1 MADDDSQ
8 SICQLCENTRL
19 ITFGGRHRDTARA
32 RRCDCLERC
41 PECDGSG
48 FAFTTD
54 AHGYRFVSDCTCRK
68 VDRKVRIFNQA
79 RLPARYAN
87 ASMHDFSRLALRG
100 TAGARHQSTTLAATQ
115 AAMRFMTTFK
125 PGCRG
130 LLLHGPAGSGKTHL
144 MVATLRHLVLNL
156 GIQVRFVEFMHLLSD
171 LRATFDG
178 KGRAYDVMEPLVTV
192 PVLAI
197 DELGKGRR
205 SDWERDVLDELISKR
220 YNARHTTLFT
230 TNYKVGEPPAVGSA
244 EPQPSGAWR
253 YLNERIGERSYSRLK
268 EMCDPYL
275 IEGDDLRDHRPGG

>member
-8 SICQLCENTRL
+8 SICQICENTRL
-19 ITFGGRHRDTARA
+19 VTFGGRHRDTAGA
-32 RRCDCLERC
+32 RRCQCFDVC
-41 PECDGSG
+41 PDCDGSG

-54 AHGYRFVSDCTCRK
+54 AHGYRFVSECNCRK

-79 RLPARYAN
+79 MLPARYAN

-100 TAGARHQSTTLAATQ
+100 TAGERHRTTTLAATT
-115 AAMRFMTTFK
+115 AAMRFMTTFQ

-156 GIQVRFVEFMHLLSD
+156 GVQVRFIEFMHLLSE

-178 KGRAYDVMEPLVTV
+178 QGRAYDVMEPLVTV

-230 TNYKVGEPPAVGSA
+230 TNYKVGEAPAAAVPETPTAG
-244 EPQPSGAWR
+244 GWR
-253 YLNERIGERSYSRLK
+253 YLSERIGERSYSRLK